1 MNHRSPQSNVLT
13 PRTGW
18 RIAPPAYER
27 ESVSSIVRQGSDG
40 SASWCEILFDS
51 GERVFISIEVAPASI
66 KITRLVLA
74 GLIPVKI
81 VWELSPTKVGGY
93 KAYVTCFN
101 RMFSINKINRRGPLE
116 AVEDVLLRC
125 SSIEQAQKTLFEL
138 EAISMTVG

>member
-1 MNHRSPQSNVLT
+1 
-13 PRTGW
+13 
-18 RIAPPAYER
+18 
-27 ESVSSIVRQGSDG
+27 VSSIVRQGSDG

-51 GERVFISIEVAPASI
+51 GERVFISIEVAPAAI

-93 KAYVTCFN
+93 KSYVTCFN

-116 AVEDVLLRC
+116 AIRDVLLQC
-125 SSIEQAQKTLFEL
+125 SSIDQAQKTLSEL
-138 EAISMTVG
+138 EANSMTIG